1 MKCLQSGRPTSSNRR
16 GGPTHTR
23 EGRRRNRPWSH
34 AFDPRRSFPSAT
46 YLRPG
51 TLKRGQFKIGVIV
64 QRKRPKMCILIT
76 ILSLSFCI
84 YASASVYIYISKTW
98 VYLHNN
104 EGKSMQRKNDHHE
117 DCDTDKKKSQLF
129 ISLYCQCRLSCIT
142 QPMVYNTIACP
153 IYSNGAT
160 ISATPRHQCR
170 SDYLL

>member
-1 MKCLQSGRPTSSNRR
+1 MKCLQRGRPTCSNRR

-76 ILSLSFCI
+76 ILSLSLFLYLCVCVCI
-84 YASASVYIYISKTW
+84 FISVRRGFTCTTMK
-98 VYLHNN
+98 
-104 EGKSMQRKNDHHE
+104 GKSMQRKNDHHE
-117 DCDTDKKKSQLF
+117 DRDTDKKMSAFYQLVLSMPPF
-129 ISLYCQCRLSCIT
+129 LHHATNGLQHDRLSNIFQWCHFCY
-142 QPMVYNTIACP
+142 PSPLMP
-153 IYSNGAT
+153 K
-160 ISATPRHQCR
+160 
-170 SDYLL
+170 